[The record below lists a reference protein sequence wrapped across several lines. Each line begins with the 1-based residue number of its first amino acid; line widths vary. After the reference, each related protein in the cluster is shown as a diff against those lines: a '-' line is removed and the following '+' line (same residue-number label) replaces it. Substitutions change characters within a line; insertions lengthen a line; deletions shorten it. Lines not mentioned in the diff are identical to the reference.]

1 MGLSAKKGI
10 GKIINAKN
18 YVGVIIIKDGITIEI
33 LPKIYSHK
41 QSAEVRAKKL
51 LVDMLKTLRNTPYK
65 SVQTANVNIE
75 KMNIFEIFIRMFL
88 QEIFLIVKKGLR
100 CSYETIQSNETVFKG
115 KMKFTGQIR
124 YNYAHRERCYVE

>member
-10 GKIINAKN
+10 GKIITAKN
-18 YVGVIIIKDGITIEI
+18 YVGVIIIKDGTTIEI

-41 QSAEVRAKKL
+41 QSAEVRTKKL